1 MSGESGTGASGQR
14 WEVALSF
21 AGAQRAYVER
31 VAAALKARGVRCF
44 YDADEQLELWGRYL
58 AEELPDIYAEQAA
71 AVVVFVSADYAS
83 RDWTRLERRAALNRA
98 VRERREY
105 VLPARFDD
113 TPLPGLLSDL
123 VAIDLRGRDP
133 EQFVELVA
141 TKLTAL
147 GILSP
152 DRNPQPSQPSS
163 GPGPAVLPA
172 VWNVPG
178 RLATF
183 TGRRQILDRIAS
195 TFASNVGGLA
205 AVALHGL
212 GAVGKTQ
219 LAIEH
224 AWQHAADYRLVWW
237 VSAEQATLIGDQL
250 AALAPHL
257 DLPVTGTATDA
268 YTVLT
273 ALARRDDWILIFDN
287 VEVAADLRPWLPAS
301 VGGHVLITSRSPVWG
316 AMATPVEIDVFTRD
330 EAAGFLQRRIHGLDA
345 ELAAELADE
354 LGGLPLALEQTAGY
368 LEATGTTTA
377 DYLTRFRSRRATM
390 LARGEDLAYGGT
402 IDTCWSLALER
413 LRTTT
418 PAAIQLLE
426 LAAYLGPEPIPLSW
440 FTPDHLDEPL
450 RTVAIDDDLDD
461 VVAAIRRY
469 GLARRV
475 DASIILHRLVQVV
488 VRTHLR
494 TDHAATTA
502 ARVRDLLAAAM
513 PPGDFRDPAGWQDWA
528 ALAAHVLAAPALH
541 TEAPTTDTDT
551 GLRRLLLTTADY
563 LRGRGDYRTSH
574 QLNARLHQQWAVT
587 LGNDHPDTLTA
598 ASDLARGLA
607 ALGDYRA
614 ARALDEDT
622 LARRRRVL
630 GEDHRY
636 TLKSASNLAIRLAAV
651 GNLEAA
657 RALDEDTLA
666 RRTRVLGN
674 DHRDTLESMNN
685 LAFRL
690 RTFGDL
696 NAARAL
702 DEDTLARK
710 RRLLGED
717 HPSTLLSASNLAAD
731 LRALGNLDAA
741 RGLDE
746 ETLARRRWL
755 LGDDHPDTLTSATRL
770 ALDLSAIGEI
780 QAARALDEDTLARRQ
795 RLFGDDHPDTLESA
809 FNLARGL
816 AALGDYRAARALD
829 EDTLARRRL
838 LFGDDHRHSLRSAY
852 SLACVLEAL
861 GDHLAA
867 RALATDT
874 LIRQRRTLGDEH
886 RSTRETEEFLCGV
899 DHQSTTDG
907 LPGGS

>member
-133 EQFVELVA
+133 EQFAELVA

-163 GPGPAVLPA
+163 GPGPTVLPA
-172 VWNVPG
+172 VWKVPG

-183 TGRRQILDRIAS
+183 TGRRQILDRITS
-195 TFASNVGGLA
+195 TFASNVSGLA

-219 LAIEH
+219 LAIEY
-224 AWQHAADYRLVWW
+224 AWQCAANYKLVWW

-268 YTVLT
+268 DTVLT
-273 ALARRDDWILIFDN
+273 ALARRDGWLLIFDN
-287 VEVAADLRPWLPAS
+287 IEVAADLRPWLPAS
-301 VGGHVLITSRSPVWG
+301 VGGHVLITSRNPVWG

-330 EAAGFLQRRIHGLDA
+330 EAVGFLQRRIHGLDA
-345 ELAAELADE
+345 EVAAELADE
-354 LGGLPLALEQTAGY
+354 LGLLPLALEQAAGY

-469 GLARRV
+469 GRPPCRRQHHP
-475 DASIILHRLVQVV
+475 APIGAGSRPHAPPHRPCSHHG
-488 VRTHLR
+488 R
-494 TDHAATTA
+494 
-502 ARVRDLLAAAM
+502 
-513 PPGDFRDPAGWQDWA
+513 PGSGPAC
-528 ALAAHVLAAPALH
+528 
-541 TEAPTTDTDT
+541 
-551 GLRRLLLTTADY
+551 
-563 LRGRGDYRTSH
+563 RGH
-574 QLNARLHQQWAVT
+574 
-587 LGNDHPDTLTA
+587 
-598 ASDLARGLA
+598 
-607 ALGDYRA
+607 
-614 ARALDEDT
+614 
-622 LARRRRVL
+622 
-630 GEDHRY
+630 
-636 TLKSASNLAIRLAAV
+636 
-651 GNLEAA
+651 
-657 RALDEDTLA
+657 
-666 RRTRVLGN
+666 
-674 DHRDTLESMNN
+674 
-685 LAFRL
+685 
-690 RTFGDL
+690 
-696 NAARAL
+696 
-702 DEDTLARK
+702 
-710 RRLLGED
+710 
-717 HPSTLLSASNLAAD
+717 
-731 LRALGNLDAA
+731 
-741 RGLDE
+741 
-746 ETLARRRWL
+746 
-755 LGDDHPDTLTSATRL
+755 ATR
-770 ALDLSAIGEI
+770 
-780 QAARALDEDTLARRQ
+780 
-795 RLFGDDHPDTLESA
+795 
-809 FNLARGL
+809 
-816 AALGDYRAARALD
+816 
-829 EDTLARRRL
+829 
-838 LFGDDHRHSLRSAY
+838 
-852 SLACVLEAL
+852 
-861 GDHLAA
+861 
-867 RALATDT
+867 
-874 LIRQRRTLGDEH
+874 
-886 RSTRETEEFLCGV
+886 
-899 DHQSTTDG
+899 
-907 LPGGS
+907 